1 MTRLVYL
8 VGEPG
13 VGKSWL
19 FTELTKLFVRTAP
32 KTTAPRRE
40 FLLLPHSTRIEG
52 VELGARLGHHHAGYP
67 GTDALPMNAVVAA
80 ERWLVSGDAA
90 RETPLILAEGARLGV
105 RRFLDAAQTAGI
117 DTHVV
122 LVTDPERAAKQRA
135 GRGSTQSP
143 SWVRGTSTRAINFYA
158 YAVRSGVTASAYASR
173 PPTEILA
180 GLADLLR

>member
-1 MTRLVYL
+1 LIYL

-19 FTELTKLFVRTAP
+19 FTELTKSFVRTAP
-32 KTTAPRRE
+32 HTPAPRRE
-40 FLLLPHSTRIEG
+40 FLLSPDRASIVG
-52 VELGARLGHHHAGYP
+52 VELGARLGRHHAGYP

-105 RRFLDAAQTAGI
+105 RRFLNAAIAARI

-135 GRGSTQSP
+135 DRGSAQSP
-143 SWVRGTSTRAINFYA
+143 SWVRGATTRAVRFYA
-158 YAVRSGVTASAYASR
+158 YALEAGVTAYAYAARS
-173 PPTEILA
+173 PEEVLA
-180 GLADLLR
+180 GLADLIR